1 LGSFVIVTHQG
12 VGVKLH
18 KVCGKILKREV
29 TLAANSLMLFIILA
43 MTILTAK
50 IANVCFPV
58 EGGFIEGLMDETG
71 EFYVGVPQFCRA
83 FSLSTAHASR
93 DFKRLLGQDLSL
105 TRLKTPLNSNPVN
118 GIPVAYL
125 QPLIFELSLKG
136 NRHAIGCGRSL
147 MQLSVIQLFKDAFD
161 VPFGKDE
168 RQALLA
174 AWYPVREKCKFAH
187 TSFCES
193 CKRHRFQGN
202 VVHDYMTTLI
212 FGDTAAAA
220 RLKAIVDGSL
230 DPEIGLNHQEDVVKL
245 DQLATAKRNF
255 AMLKKKGESWQSK
268 VERACEAAMR

>member
-1 LGSFVIVTHQG
+1 MNYNTSARRATVELPGSIFVEGYILPDNLQTQTNKYGISKTGAVIMCYPNYSRNHAATRYTEIINTKVGKTFAPNSIPIHGGVSVEGENQLVNLIPVDQIKLFLRICRKLGSDQAEMLCDCLIDM
-12 VGVKLH
+12 
-18 KVCGKILKREV
+18 
-29 TLAANSLMLFIILA
+29 SL
-43 MTILTAK
+43 
-50 IANVCFPV
+50 
-58 EGGFIEGLMDETG
+58 
-71 EFYVGVPQFCRA
+71 Q
-83 FSLSTAHASR
+83 
-93 DFKRLLGQDLSL
+93 
-105 TRLKTPLNSNPVN
+105 
-118 GIPVAYL
+118 
-125 QPLIFELSLKG
+125 
-136 NRHAIGCGRSL
+136 
-147 MQLSVIQLFKDAFD
+147 SVFADAFD
-161 VPFGKDE
+161 QVFGKDE

-193 CKRHRFQGN
+193 CKRHRFPGN
-202 VVHDYMTTLI
+202 VVHDAMTTII